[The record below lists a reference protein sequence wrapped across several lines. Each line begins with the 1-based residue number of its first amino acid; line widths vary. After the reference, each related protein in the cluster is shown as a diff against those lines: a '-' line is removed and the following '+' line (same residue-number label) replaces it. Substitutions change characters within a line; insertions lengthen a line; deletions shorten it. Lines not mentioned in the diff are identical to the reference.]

1 VTVDN
6 TTAAP
11 AATEAAGTKV
21 KPLTVSLDEGDI
33 DWLDDLRIIGMQ
45 HRPKIDIGRSSV
57 LRLALRRL
65 REQMTPEEIRDYLRE
80 RAAQAPGAPGRR
92 RL

>member
-1 VTVDN
+1 VATVD
-6 TTAAP
+6 TP
-11 AATEAAGTKV
+11 VGKV
-21 KPLTVSLDEGDI
+21 KPLTVSLDESDI

-65 REQMTPEEIRDYLRE
+65 REQMTPEQIRDYLQE
-80 RAAQAPGAPGRR
+80 RATQAVSTPGRR